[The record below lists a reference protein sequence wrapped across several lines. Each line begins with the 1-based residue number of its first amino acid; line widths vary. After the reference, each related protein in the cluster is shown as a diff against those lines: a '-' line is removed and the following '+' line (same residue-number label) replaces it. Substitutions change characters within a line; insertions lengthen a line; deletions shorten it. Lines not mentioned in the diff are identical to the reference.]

1 MGAEAEQQAAEFH
14 SLDMYLACDGEL
26 QADYMR

>member
-1 MGAEAEQQAAEFH
+1 MTAAEVGEQAAEFL

-26 QADYMR
+26 QSTT